1 MHSKLLEGCLRFNKF
16 WFNEL
21 SIYILVTLKILDLK
35 VILALVLKYTAPEV
49 FVIELVIG
57 LPQ

>member
-1 MHSKLLEGCLRFNKF
+1 ML

-21 SIYILVTLKILDLK
+21 SIYILVTLKIWDLK
-35 VILALVLKYTAPEV
+35 IILALVLKYIATEA

>member
-1 MHSKLLEGCLRFNKF
+1 ML

-21 SIYILVTLKILDLK
+21 SIYILVTLKIWDLK
-35 VILALVLKYTAPEV
+35 IILALVLKYTATEV